1 MLAILDVYV
10 FNNLNKQ
17 EDIALERIG
26 TYTLFNNFFH
36 MTKFAVLQTMELSP
50 LDNAGSD
57 YIVAIDSSD
66 YSSWMQPRMLLEI
79 PASLVR
85 MFLDMKSGVQL
96 VSFLYADVTCLL
108 PNSLPMENR
117 QVLIYR

>member
-1 MLAILDVYV
+1 
-10 FNNLNKQ
+10 
-17 EDIALERIG
+17 
-26 TYTLFNNFFH
+26 
-36 MTKFAVLQTMELSP
+36 MTFAVLQTMELSP

-85 MFLDMKSGVQL
+85 TFLDMKSGVQL
-96 VSFLYADVTCLL
+96 VSFLYADVTCLI